1 MISHNEHLTRNE
13 KRYLFFRE
21 KRPFIS
27 SMYTKSKGLLSFSL
41 NESPSYII
49 ILSRLPF
56 RMNQLAKIQW
66 HCPVIDDIVSSRWGE
81 QSIQR
86 GNSHA
91 PWSRYHATT
100 FYFELWSRSFPP
112 RMSRYPLHFHSFS
125 RLRSVEPRS
134 VTAERTLR
142 FLVATPDSST
152 NKSPASLK
160 NRAYDLSLQ
169 YDCLSLSLSLSI
181 SLSFSIFFFYS
192 RRNTWLRKKDK
203 VLMLPT
209 VQT

>member
-1 MISHNEHLTRNE
+1 MISHNERLTKNE

-27 SMYTKSKGLLSFSL
+27 SMYTKSKSLLSFFP

-66 HCPVIDDIVSSRWGE
+66 HCSVIDDIVSSRWGE

-112 RMSRYPLHFHSFS
+112 RMSRYPLHFHLFP

-142 FLVATPDSST
+142 FLVATPDFST
-152 NKSPASLK
+152 NKSPVSLK

-169 YDCLSLSLSLSI
+169 CDSLSPFF
-181 SLSFSIFFFYS
+181 SFYPSFALYLFFFYS
-192 RRNTWLRKKDK
+192 QRHMAEEER
-203 VLMLPT
+203 
-209 VQT
+209 